1 MNIKII
7 SYAITSI
14 LISSSA
20 STSASEITRSY
31 PSGLKY
37 EDYSC
42 AHLDAEITLLAKYK
56 TKIALFGYIPA
67 DGGDEPIEA
76 SLEDIHTEMEAIQ
89 KAKEIKKCTKGVKL

>member
-1 MNIKII
+1 MSIKII

-20 STSASEITRSY
+20 STSASEIIRSY

-37 EDYSC
+37 ENYSC
-42 AHLDAEITLLAKYK
+42 VHLDAETALL
-56 TKIALFGYIPA
+56 TKHENQVALFGYIPA

-76 SLEDIHTEMEAIQ
+76 SLEDIHTEMEAVQ
-89 KAKEIKKCTKGVKL
+89 KAKKIKKCTKEIKL